1 VWGVGVEVAV
11 GRAGGSTV
19 RWAAVGKIYFEVLA
33 WVDRTMRERA
43 GGGGDVPWYRWG
55 RHIRL
60 LIELYRY
67 VVYEYCFKLNL
78 T

>member
-43 GGGGDVPWYRWG
+43 GAARARGRPGGGGGPKSHGIARG
-55 RHIRL
+55 ATL
-60 LIELYRY
+60 GS
-67 VVYEYCFKLNL
+67 
-78 T
+78 

>member
-43 GGGGDVPWYRWG
+43 GGGGVDPGYR
-55 RHIRL
+55 
-60 LIELYRY
+60 
-67 VVYEYCFKLNL
+67 
-78 T
+78 

>member
-43 GGGGDVPWYRWG
+43 GGGGG
-55 RHIRL
+55 RAMVSLGAPH
-60 LIELYRY
+60 
-67 VVYEYCFKLNL
+67 
-78 T
+78 